1 MTERLVL
8 GADIGGTA
16 VKYVVGGAEDPD
28 RFAGEVRTD
37 TGDVRETFDRLA
49 AAVVDRLPSGA
60 GLAAAG
66 LACAGIVDPIRGTL
80 GRAPNLPGWEN
91 RDLAAALREA
101 FGDIL
106 GIFANDVNAALAG
119 EARFGAG
126 RGCRDLVMLA
136 LGTGVGGAVMVD
148 GRLVTGVHHGAG
160 EIGHMVLDQDGPLCG
175 CGNRGCVEAYA
186 GSYGLL
192 AEARRLAVD
201 PGSGAA
207 LSDLVAARGEAL
219 STRDLS
225 DLAAAGDADAA
236 ALFARTGHMLGL
248 AVGNLLN
255 LLDPDKIIIG
265 GGVAQAGDLLLA
277 PCRETAASTVLCVAS
292 RATPIEPAELGPLA
306 AALGASR
313 LARDGLEA
321 A

>member
-8 GADIGGTA
+8 GADIGGTT

-28 RFAGEVRTD
+28 RIAGEVSTD
-37 TGDVRETFDRLA
+37 TSDVRETFARLS
-49 AAVVDRLPSGA
+49 AAVDERLPGGA

-66 LACAGIVDPIRGTL
+66 LACAGIVDPVRGTL

-91 RDLAAALREA
+91 SDLAAALRET

-106 GIFANDVNAALAG
+106 GVFANDVNAALAG

-126 RGCRDLVMLA
+126 RGCSDLVMLA

-148 GRLVTGVHHGAG
+148 GRLVTGARHGAG
-160 EIGHMVLDQDGPLCG
+160 EIGHMILDPEGSLCG

-186 GSYGLL
+186 GALSLL
-192 AEARRLAVD
+192 AAARDMAA
-201 PGSGAA
+201 GSGAGPA
-207 LSDLVAARGEAL
+207 LRDLVAARGEAF
-219 STRDLS
+219 STRDLA

-236 ALFARTGHMLGL
+236 TLFDRTGRMLGL

-255 LLDPDKIIIG
+255 LLDPDKVIIG
-265 GGVAQAGDLLLA
+265 GGVAQAGELLFA
-277 PCRETAASTVLCVAS
+277 PCRETAAATVLCVAS